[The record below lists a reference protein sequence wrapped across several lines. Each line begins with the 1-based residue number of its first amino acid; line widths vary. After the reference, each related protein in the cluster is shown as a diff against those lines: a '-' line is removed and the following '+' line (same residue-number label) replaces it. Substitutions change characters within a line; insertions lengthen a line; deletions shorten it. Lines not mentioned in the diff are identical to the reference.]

1 MFATALLIAALSL
14 TDVARM
20 SRDEAAF
27 GREVV
32 ATGVVT
38 VATEWRTNSG
48 VAADPENPNGRGVY
62 FLGETQMLTSSRLE
76 GSDSLKQGDIVEI
89 RGRTACLSFAPGIK
103 ADVIRKI
110 GEASLPP
117 PPRTR
122 LADLGWG
129 AMDNTR
135 VTLRGVLVKSVVAPH
150 RAGETESG
158 TALLL
163 NTPDGR
169 FVARVPGGPE
179 PWTHAVDAE
188 LEISGCAMSLFNL
201 RAEFLGVRLE
211 AGDASD
217 IKVAKNAP
225 PSLFDIPETKLSEI
239 LSYSPTPY
247 NGHAKKVRG
256 TVTFVASDEVFFMQ
270 DEQRGIKVEC
280 SGKHE
285 AKVGDAVE
293 VAGFPVSIGG
303 FGELHC
309 AVCRT
314 VGRKRPPEPVDV
326 KMAHYSLW
334 PVGRVDGGLRDFG
347 WCRVRFIARVI
358 SATPARGGF
367 DLLLSDD
374 DRTCTAFLH
383 GELPDAFADA
393 KEMMPLAS
401 ITAVAEISLAES
413 TPLARLPEV
422 SAVRF
427 DICGPED
434 IKFVSDPEWQSR
446 RRKSL
451 LSDLLTI
458 LSFAA
463 LALAAAVVSRL
474 VVSNRRR
481 GKLEAIAAERKRMAS
496 DLHDSIEQNLTAARM
511 LMRTSLRLSP
521 ETPQCVSEAV
531 ESAAEILDR
540 AKAEIRETIFNLRSD
555 DNFDKDAKTV
565 FTEFAKR
572 LSAHGLFRVR
582 NMLRGIPQ
590 RIPAQLLTTILHL
603 VEEAHTNAVKHGG
616 ARNFILVAD
625 PVPGGFTVRLL
636 NDGEPFDAASAPG
649 PESGHYGLVGMRERA
664 KRAGVR
670 IFWETRKRWNVFRIE
685 VKT

>member
-1 MFATALLIAALSL
+1 MFATALLMAALSL

-20 SRDEAAF
+20 SRDEAEF

-76 GSDSLKQGDIVEI
+76 GSDSLKKGDIVEI
-89 RGRTACLSFAPGIK
+89 RGRTACLSFTPGIK

-110 GEASLPP
+110 GEATLPP

-217 IKVAKNAP
+217 IKVVKNAP

-270 DEQRGIKVEC
+270 DEQRR
-280 SGKHE
+280 
-285 AKVGDAVE
+285 
-293 VAGFPVSIGG
+293 PQ
-303 FGELHC
+303 
-309 AVCRT
+309 
-314 VGRKRPPEPVDV
+314 RK
-326 KMAHYSLW
+326 
-334 PVGRVDGGLRDFG
+334 
-347 WCRVRFIARVI
+347 C
-358 SATPARGGF
+358 
-367 DLLLSDD
+367 
-374 DRTCTAFLH
+374 
-383 GELPDAFADA
+383 
-393 KEMMPLAS
+393 
-401 ITAVAEISLAES
+401 
-413 TPLARLPEV
+413 
-422 SAVRF
+422 
-427 DICGPED
+427 
-434 IKFVSDPEWQSR
+434 
-446 RRKSL
+446 
-451 LSDLLTI
+451 
-458 LSFAA
+458 
-463 LALAAAVVSRL
+463 
-474 VVSNRRR
+474 RR
-481 GKLEAIAAERKRMAS
+481 GDKGEKR
-496 DLHDSIEQNLTAARM
+496 
-511 LMRTSLRLSP
+511 
-521 ETPQCVSEAV
+521 
-531 ESAAEILDR
+531 
-540 AKAEIRETIFNLRSD
+540 
-555 DNFDKDAKTV
+555 
-565 FTEFAKR
+565 
-572 LSAHGLFRVR
+572 
-582 NMLRGIPQ
+582 
-590 RIPAQLLTTILHL
+590 
-603 VEEAHTNAVKHGG
+603 
-616 ARNFILVAD
+616 
-625 PVPGGFTVRLL
+625 
-636 NDGEPFDAASAPG
+636 
-649 PESGHYGLVGMRERA
+649 RERQA
-664 KRAGVR
+664 RSVG
-670 IFWETRKRWNVFRIE
+670 E
-685 VKT
+685 